1 MSIPRRYRDV
11 LHKLRERE
19 VWLVDELPHEC
30 NAETLT
36 YFDQK
41 GLISW
46 RFVTW
51 SNQGQGKPPLAERTG
66 WNAPSITIDR
76 TGDSWERQ
84 LAQRRTDGLHPTELK
99 VSPHGHSVLTELAA
113 ADSDAQVA
121 ENERRLQEESRQAS
135 ILAATIRASVRENPA
150 LMDAIREATTEVHS
164 IASSMPVEM
173 CSDTSHLSHD
183 ELDELMKRPFVIL
196 DAAGNATRWARLDE
210 RTRLIAALHS
220 IGGVY
225 DTGASEPIVPF
236 PSDPAATDKRVPGEP
251 LVSGHVPGTYL
262 PPVATLAW
270 KMWLQRL
277 WVADEWRYRETLRGG
292 YQASVPFV
300 ARHSRSS
307 RTLEDVWHYVQ
318 REFAVQDNAPQI
330 PERLSEPATV
340 PYELPA
346 DTIILRIIDFYGSKV
361 TYSKIRDC
369 TFYDEQIMPGQHKI
383 RERLKV
389 LEAHDVI
396 RDMNTNLEKADSKTR
411 SRAYL
416 LTKFGKSELARLDA
430 RSDAPPYHTK
440 GSKSK

>member
-66 WNAPSITIDR
+66 WNVPSITIDR

-99 VSPHGHSVLTELAA
+99 VSPLGHSVLTDLAA
-113 ADSDAQVA
+113 ADADAQVA
-121 ENERRLQEESRQAS
+121 ENERRLQEESRLAS

-150 LMDAIREATTEVHS
+150 LMDAIRRTYPKVIELCKSLCKENHTIDSTLTHDDSCVRSARPYVIIDAVGNTTHW
-164 IASSMPVEM
+164 A
-173 CSDTSHLSHD
+173 L
-183 ELDELMKRPFVIL
+183 L
-196 DAAGNATRWARLDE
+196 DADTKMM
-210 RTRLIAALHS
+210 AALFA
-220 IGGVY
+220 IGSVY
-225 DTGASEPIVPF
+225 DTGTGEPIVPF
-236 PSDPAATDKRVPGEP
+236 PSDPRRWEGGETD
-251 LVSGHVPGTYL
+251 
-262 PPVATLAW
+262 AW
-270 KMWLQRL
+270 RYWLQRL
-277 WVADEWRYRETLRGG
+277 WVRAPWKYRNALLIGH
-292 YQASVPFV
+292 QASEQFV
-300 ARHSRSS
+300 VMGPRSARA
-307 RTLEDVWHYVQ
+307 LEDVWHYVQ
-318 REFAVQDNAPQI
+318 REFAGQDNAPQI